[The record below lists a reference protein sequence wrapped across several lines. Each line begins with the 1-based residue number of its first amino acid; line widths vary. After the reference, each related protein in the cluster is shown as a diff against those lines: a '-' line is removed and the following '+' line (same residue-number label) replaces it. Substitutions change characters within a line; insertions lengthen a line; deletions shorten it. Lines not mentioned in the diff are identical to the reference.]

1 MPSLAVRAKIYRPT
15 DRNLTFLAR
24 KLREGELVAVPTETV
39 YGLAADALDAKACL
53 KIFHAK
59 RRPTTDPLI
68 VHLHSVGQLPL
79 VCIPNPAAMRLAAA
93 FWPGPLTIVLP
104 KKAVVPDVITAGRDS
119 VAVRI
124 PSHRVF
130 RKLLRAVQRP
140 LAAPSANPFG
150 YISPTSAEHVR
161 SNLGPRIKH
170 ILDGGVCSIG
180 LESTIVDLRD
190 STRPRLLR
198 PGAISAAQLETVLDC
213 PVAVVRKKPRVHRMG
228 MIAPGLLS
236 RHYSPRTPVKIH
248 RKLQVTPKAG
258 EAFLYIRKPV
268 HHRGEGVYWLDRDGN
283 LRRAARRLFAKLREI
298 DSHGFRVIHAELAM
312 GDEGFAAAINDRLTR
327 AAAK

>member
-1 MPSLAVRAKIYRPT
+1 MLAKIYRPT
-15 DRNLTFLAR
+15 DRNLAFLAR
-24 KLREGELVAVPTETV
+24 KLRDGDLVAVPTETV
-39 YGLAADALDAKACL
+39 YGLAANAFDAKACL
-53 KIFHAK
+53 KIFRAK
-59 RRPTTDPLI
+59 RRPTSDPLI
-68 VHLHSVGQLPL
+68 VHLHSLNQLPL
-79 VCIPNPAAMRLAAA
+79 VCQPNPAAMRLAEA
-93 FWPGPLTIVLP
+93 FWPGPLTLVLP
-104 KKAVVPDVITAGRDS
+104 KKAGVPEIVTAGRNS
-119 VAVRI
+119 VAVRL

-161 SNLGPRIKH
+161 SNLGPRIQY

-180 LESTIVDLRD
+180 LESTILDLRD
-190 STRPRLLR
+190 STRPQLLR
-198 PGAISAAQLETVLDC
+198 PGAISAAQLETVLQC
-213 PVAVVRKKPRVHRMG
+213 PVAVTRKKRSLDRLG

-248 RKLQVTPKAG
+248 RKLPATAKAG

-268 HHRGEGVYWLDRDGN
+268 EHRGGAVYWLDRDGD

-298 DSHGFRVIHAELAM
+298 DSRGFRVIHAELAN
-312 GDEGFAAAINDRLTR
+312 GDDGLAAAINDRLTR